1 MSNPYPVIGITMY
14 GKNGAGDYCLQSN
27 YVKAVRDAGG
37 IPLLLPPGDLHPCIL
52 LSKIDGLILAGGG
65 DIEPQI
71 YNGSDHAAVYAVD
84 PERDRF
90 EIALAKLA
98 LSQNMPILG
107 ICRGLQVLNVV
118 EGGDLV
124 AHVPDRY
131 GMTIAHRNEPETK
144 TFEIK
149 SLEINFEIKSPE
161 TKGTIHKV
169 EVKPDSKVAIAL
181 GLLTDTT
188 TTEVTS
194 WHHQAI
200 QNVAP
205 NWQIVAEAPDGVIE
219 AIEHKTHPWAIAVQ
233 WHPEMAIN
241 DLGQQGLF
249 KALIKASSKIKNC
262 KNQDLQPNYFYQLA
276 TSEYQT

>member
-1 MSNPYPVIGITMY
+1 MSDLYPIIGITMY
-14 GKNGAGDYCLQSN
+14 GKNLEGDYCLQSS

-37 IPLLLPPGDLHPCIL
+37 IPLLLPPGDLHPCII

-65 DIEPQI
+65 DIDPQI
-71 YNGSDHAAVYAVD
+71 YDGKFHPTIYAVD

-98 LSQNMPILG
+98 ISRNIPILG

-124 AHVPDRY
+124 AHVPDCY
-131 GMTIAHRNEPETK
+131 GMAIAHRND
-144 TFEIK
+144 K
-149 SLEINFEIKSPE
+149 SIEDPDSTIQAKKPA

-169 EVKPDSKVAIAL
+169 EVQPNSKVAIAL
-181 GLLTDTT
+181 GVIS
-188 TTEVTS
+188 TEVTS

-205 NWQIVAEAPDGVIE
+205 NWHIVAKSPDGVIE

-233 WHPEMAIN
+233 WHPEMACN
-241 DLGQQGLF
+241 DLRQQGLF
-249 KALIKASSKIKNC
+249 QALVKAAKL
-262 KNQDLQPNYFYQLA
+262 
-276 TSEYQT
+276 